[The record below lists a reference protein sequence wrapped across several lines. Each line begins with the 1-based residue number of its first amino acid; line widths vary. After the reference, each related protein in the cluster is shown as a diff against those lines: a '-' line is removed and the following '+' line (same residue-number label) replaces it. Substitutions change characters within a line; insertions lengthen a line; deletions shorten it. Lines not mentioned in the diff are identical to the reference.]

1 MKAKKIQ
8 YQRFEDL
15 EIWKKSKELVLLA
28 YRISKPLKD
37 FEFKNQITSCALSIM
52 NNIAEGFER
61 MTEKDYRHFLFMAK
75 GSAGEFR
82 SMLYIARE
90 LSYITEDELNILI
103 PKAEEISKM
112 LSGYIKSL
120 SK

>member
-1 MKAKKIQ
+1 M
-8 YQRFEDL
+8 EV
-15 EIWKKSKELVLLA
+15 WKKSKDLVLLA
-28 YRISKPLKD
+28 YKISRSLKD
-37 FEFKNQITSCALSIM
+37 FEFRNQITSCALSIM

-90 LSYITEDELNILI
+90 LSYISEDEMNSLIL
-103 PKAEEISKM
+103 KAEEISKM